1 MTIQIEEAAM
11 TPTALGKQCDA
22 LAELLGQNASVRVAV
37 ARYARADYV
46 VNVALEATGI
56 PYKVFFA
63 STWAEAFAQ
72 ASAFAAS
79 QRVVSR
85 NTLIR
90 KMALAIIELT
100 DEHGE
105 CSAIRLK
112 GKDFSA
118 ADIAAHHQ
126 AACVRAGEMAMGAP
140 FAVLHL
146 GELGS
151 PQPSAEVLHLGELG
165 EAVDAQAR

>member
-1 MTIQIEEAAM
+1 MSIQIEEAAM
-11 TPTALGKQCDA
+11 TPAALGEQCDA
-22 LAELLGQNASVRVAV
+22 LADLLGQGASVRVGV
-37 ARYARADYV
+37 SRYAKVSYE
-46 VNVALEATGI
+46 VNISLEATGI

-63 STWAEAFAQ
+63 PTWAEAFAQ

-79 QRVVSR
+79 QRVVLR

-105 CSAIRLK
+105 CAAIRLTGK
-112 GKDFSA
+112 GFSPANVA
-118 ADIAAHHQ
+118 AYHQ

-140 FAVLHL
+140 FAVLRL
-146 GELGS
+146 S
-151 PQPSAEVLHLGELG
+151 DLG
-165 EAVDAQAR
+165 EATDAQAR